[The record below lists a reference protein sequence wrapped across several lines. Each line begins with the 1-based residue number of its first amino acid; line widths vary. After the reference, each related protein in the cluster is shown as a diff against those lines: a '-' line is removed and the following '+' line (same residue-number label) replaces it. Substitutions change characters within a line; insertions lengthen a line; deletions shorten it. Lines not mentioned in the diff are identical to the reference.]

1 MNQYGPAIVVGVLI
15 GGAILFDDYVRP
27 HPPMPP
33 MMVEAIEMGE
43 MPFITE
49 DIHEFHIAPDGD
61 TKSKVWVHK
70 SADSDVT
77 GKIKIAV
84 LADDADIAEGLTMI
98 KVKVDGTA
106 TADLGDK
113 VKALVEQARKEG
125 RKPTPDE
132 LKAIVAETLGSAGAD
147 AAVEVE
153 VEVEE
158 LQ

>member
-1 MNQYGPAIVVGVLI
+1 MNQYGPAVVVGVLI

-49 DIHEFHIAPDGD
+49 DIHEFHMAPDGE
-61 TKSKVWVHK
+61 TESKIWIHK
-70 SADSDVT
+70 SADGDIAE
-77 GKIKIAV
+77 KMQIAV
-84 LADDADIAEGLTMI
+84 IADDADIAEGVTMI

-113 VKALVEQARKEG
+113 VKALSRASSERRSKAKSRGIKGDCDRDPGHRRCG
-125 RKPTPDE
+125 RCCR
-132 LKAIVAETLGSAGAD
+132 G
-147 AAVEVE
+147 
-153 VEVEE
+153 
-158 LQ
+158 

>member
-43 MPFITE
+43 MPFMTE
-49 DIHEFHIAPDGD
+49 EIHEFHMAPDGD

-70 SADSDVT
+70 SADGDVT
-77 GKIKIAV
+77 EKMKIAV

-98 KVKVDGTA
+98 KVKVDGSA

-113 VKALVEQARKEG
+113 VKALIEQARKEG
-125 RKPTPDE
+125 RELSPEE
-132 LKAIVAETLGSAGAD
+132 LKAIVTKTLGAD
-147 AAVEVE
+147 AAVELE

>member
-49 DIHEFHIAPDGD
+49 GIHEFHMAPDGD

-70 SADSDVT
+70 SADGDVT
-77 GKIKIAV
+77 EKMKIAV

-98 KVKVDGTA
+98 KVKVDGSA

-113 VKALVEQARKEG
+113 VKALIEQARKEG
-125 RKPTPDE
+125 RELSPEE
-132 LKAIVAETLGSAGAD
+132 LKAIVTKTLGTDGAD
-147 AAVEVE
+147 AAVELE

>member
-49 DIHEFHIAPDGD
+49 DIHAFHMAPDGD
-61 TKSKVWVHK
+61 RESKVWIHK
-70 SADSDVT
+70 SADGDVT
-77 GKIKIAV
+77 EKMKIAV
-84 LADDADIAEGLTMI
+84 LADDADIGEGVTMI
-98 KVKVDGTA
+98 KVTVDGTA
-106 TADLGDK
+106 TADLGEK

-125 RKPTPDE
+125 RKPSPE
-132 LKAIVAETLGSAGAD
+132 ALKAIVSETLDTAGAS
-147 AAVEVE
+147 AVVVVEVD
-153 VEVEE
+153 VEE

>member
-43 MPFITE
+43 LPFITE
-49 DIHEFHIAPDGD
+49 DIHEFHMAPDGD
-61 TKSKVWVHK
+61 KESKIWIHK
-70 SADSDVT
+70 SADGDIAE
-77 GKIKIAV
+77 KMQIAV
-84 LADDADIAEGLTMI
+84 IADDADIAEGVTMI

-125 RKPTPDE
+125 RKPSPEE
-132 LKAIVAETLGSAGAD
+132 LKAIVTETLGTAGAD

-153 VEVEE
+153 VDVEE

>member
-15 GGAILFDDYVRP
+15 GGAILLDDFVRP

-43 MPFITE
+43 MPFIAE
-49 DIHEFHIAPDGD
+49 DIHEFHMAPDGD
-61 TKSKVWVHK
+61 TESKIWIHK
-70 SADSDVT
+70 SADGDVT
-77 GKIKIAV
+77 EKMKIAV
-84 LADDADIAEGLTMI
+84 LADDADIAEGVTMI

-125 RKPTPDE
+125 RKPSPEE
-132 LKAIVAETLGSAGAD
+132 LKAIVAETLGTASAG

-153 VEVEE
+153 VDVEE

>member
-15 GGAILFDDYVRP
+15 GGAILFDDYFRP

-49 DIHEFHIAPDGD
+49 DIHEFHMAPDGD
-61 TKSKVWVHK
+61 KESKIWIHK
-70 SADSDVT
+70 SADGDVT
-77 GKIKIAV
+77 EKMKIAV
-84 LADDADIAEGLTMI
+84 LANDADIAEGLTMI
-98 KVKVDGTA
+98 KVKVDGSA

-113 VKALVEQARKEG
+113 VKALIEQARKEG
-125 RKPTPDE
+125 RELSPEE
-132 LKAIVAETLGSAGAD
+132 LKAIVTKTLGTDGAD
-147 AAVEVE
+147 AAVELE

>member
-1 MNQYGPAIVVGVLI
+1 MNQYGPAIVVGALI

-49 DIHEFHIAPDGD
+49 DVHQLHMAPNED
-61 TKSKVWVHK
+61 TESKIWIHK
-70 SADSDVT
+70 SADKDVT
-77 GKIKIAV
+77 EKMQIAV
-84 LADDADIAEGLTMI
+84 LADDADIAEGVTMI

-113 VKALVEQARKEG
+113 VKALIEKARKEG
-125 RKPTPDE
+125 RKLSPEE
-132 LKAIVAETLGSAGAD
+132 LKAIVTETLGTAGAG

-153 VEVEE
+153 VDVEE

>member
-1 MNQYGPAIVVGVLI
+1 MNQYGPAIVVGLLI

-43 MPFITE
+43 MPFIAE
-49 DIHEFHIAPDGD
+49 DIHEFHMAPDGD
-61 TKSKVWVHK
+61 TESKIWIHK
-70 SADSDVT
+70 STDGDVT
-77 GKIKIAV
+77 EKMKIAV
-84 LADDADIAEGLTMI
+84 LADDSDIGEGVTMI

-113 VKALVEQARKEG
+113 VKALVEQARNEG
-125 RKPTPDE
+125 RKPSPEE
-132 LKAIVAETLGSAGAD
+132 LKAIVAETLGAAGAG

-153 VEVEE
+153 VDVEE